1 VVHSIRC
8 ESPPPCI
15 TLADAHAQGFAAV
28 TTAALLYAK
37 TSIHMDPSQIT
48 LIGIISPLC
57 GIGSNLLL
65 PSLTMLNAVCC
76 AAVLAPAYVLL
87 SYIPA
92 LRDRGGFGSFSTS
105 TEIFV
110 FVAFFGSCRPSLL
123 ITD

>member
-1 VVHSIRC
+1 
-8 ESPPPCI
+8 
-15 TLADAHAQGFAAV
+15 
-28 TTAALLYAK
+28 
-37 TSIHMDPSQIT
+37 MDPSQIT

-65 PSLTMLNAVCC
+65 PRLAARFNISSLTMLNAVCC